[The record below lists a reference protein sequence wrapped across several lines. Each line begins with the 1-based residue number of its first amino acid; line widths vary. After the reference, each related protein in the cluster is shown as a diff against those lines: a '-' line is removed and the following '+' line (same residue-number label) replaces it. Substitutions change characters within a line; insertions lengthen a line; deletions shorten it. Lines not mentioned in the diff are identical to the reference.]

1 MARMSGALLGN
12 FLKIY
17 EKMGQPVGQA
27 VRGVGKEIAEQGM
40 QQLLKM

>member
-17 EKMGQPVGQA
+17 EKVGKPVGQA
-27 VRGVGKEIAEQGM
+27 VRGTWSRR
-40 QQLLKM
+40 